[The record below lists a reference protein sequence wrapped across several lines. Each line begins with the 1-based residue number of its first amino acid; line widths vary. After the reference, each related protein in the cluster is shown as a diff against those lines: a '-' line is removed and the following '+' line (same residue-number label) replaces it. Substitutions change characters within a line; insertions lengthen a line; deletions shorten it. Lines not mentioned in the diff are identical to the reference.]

1 MHWIK
6 NGEHSFQELLE
17 SSKLVYSDIQDE
29 DREFVDR
36 LIEENII
43 IENNGVLSLS
53 KPRYFILKD
62 LYLNQAINFYWISR
76 KWKEEINSMI
86 LNNELIGDNKL
97 LSRNEIAYFNYYL
110 NDTYPNGEALRNKY
124 SHGSTNTLT
133 DDEHEDNYNKLCYL
147 MSLFTIKVNEE
158 FNYRYD
164 IRSDKNKY

>member
-17 SSKLVYSDIQDE
+17 SSKLVYSNIQDE

-53 KPRYFILKD
+53 NPRYFILKD

-76 KWKEEINSMI
+76 KWKEEINSKI

-97 LSRNEIAYFNYYL
+97 LSRNEIAYFNY
-110 NDTYPNGEALRNKY
+110 
-124 SHGSTNTLT
+124 
-133 DDEHEDNYNKLCYL
+133 
-147 MSLFTIKVNEE
+147 
-158 FNYRYD
+158 
-164 IRSDKNKY
+164 